1 MSDSKTPKI
10 LLIMSCTIPAGSTC
24 AEPREAGEKAEGDG
38 GEGFNGAATKM
49 LKLNLFLPNS

>member
-1 MSDSKTPKI
+1 
-10 LLIMSCTIPAGSTC
+10 MSCTIPAGSTC